1 MKLLIVAL
9 LAAFVAHAVHAERN
23 PCDVI
28 AVVLG
33 TEVTVA
39 DATEVPIDHLIN
51 GALLDRF
58 ARDNAIEVTEEDL
71 DAYMAWW
78 RRAREMMAEAE
89 PGLEPEG
96 ADDPALAR
104 IMSLEWIWSLKV
116 FKALFDKYG
125 GRAHY
130 QQVGVQPFDA
140 VREFLE
146 EQQAEGAFEILD
158 EGYEAQFWA
167 YWRRSGELLIPEEEA
182 AELLAVPFWLQTEV
196 FNEALEQE

>member
-89 PGLEPEG
+89 
-96 ADDPALAR
+96 
-104 IMSLEWIWSLKV
+104 
-116 FKALFDKYG
+116 
-125 GRAHY
+125 
-130 QQVGVQPFDA
+130 
-140 VREFLE
+140 
-146 EQQAEGAFEILD
+146 
-158 EGYEAQFWA
+158 
-167 YWRRSGELLIPEEEA
+167 
-182 AELLAVPFWLQTEV
+182 
-196 FNEALEQE
+196 